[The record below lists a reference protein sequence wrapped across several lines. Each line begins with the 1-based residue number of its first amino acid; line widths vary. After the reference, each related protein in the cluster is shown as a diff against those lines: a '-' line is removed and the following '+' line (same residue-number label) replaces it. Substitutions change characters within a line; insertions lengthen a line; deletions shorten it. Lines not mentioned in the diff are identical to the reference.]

1 MVDTINQD
9 ELKKLETKKYIYNA
23 KIYNNKTELPSLKA
37 ISQKNIQNEMDT
49 LMKNGMF
56 EEKIRTMYRM
66 SSNVYL

>member
-37 ISQKNIQNEMDT
+37 ISQKHT
-49 LMKNGMF
+49 K
-56 EEKIRTMYRM
+56 
-66 SSNVYL
+66 